1 MLIQGSV
8 FHDRAGNIETTD
20 CPAARKKHSEIDEE
34 PLKLKS
40 FRSVI

>member
-34 PLKLKS
+34 PE
-40 FRSVI
+40 IN